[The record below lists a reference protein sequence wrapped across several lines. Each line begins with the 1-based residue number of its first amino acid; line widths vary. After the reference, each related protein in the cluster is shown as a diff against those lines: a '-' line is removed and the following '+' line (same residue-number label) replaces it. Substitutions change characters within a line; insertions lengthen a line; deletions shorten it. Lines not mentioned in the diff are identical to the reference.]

1 MLLYRFPNGDQQMVL
16 MCPSVKSCETVRASS
31 GPTDVVTWT
40 YQAWPGEV
48 SRQFDVFIL
57 GDQDTC
63 EVVRQRDATQ
73 SIAVTPACEG
83 PRYFERVTQE
93 STK

>member
-1 MLLYRFPNGDQQMVL
+1 MLQDS
-16 MCPSVKSCETVRASS
+16 PSTLGEDLLNHLIRPLQKRRR
-31 GPTDVVTWT
+31 DR
-40 YQAWPGEV
+40 QAEGLGGLEV
-48 SRQFDVFIL
+48 DHYSRQFDVFIL

-73 SIAVTPACEG
+73 SIAVTPACVG